1 MKNNDLNE
9 NFLGVF
15 TSDKIN
21 KFIKIE
27 KMMPG
32 KKYSFIICNTDRRE
46 KKMEP
51 IGGVFLIF
59 YQKVN
64 YFFSDSFWIDGM
76 KHFIVQDDKKSIG
89 KVLQGIELANR
100 KDDKITLINFQWMG
114 NTILQRMKL
123 ANS

>member
-1 MKNNDLNE
+1 MAKGISNFKTERVFKEMKNNDLNE

-64 YFFSDSFWIDGM
+64 YFFSDSF
-76 KHFIVQDDKKSIG
+76 
-89 KVLQGIELANR
+89 
-100 KDDKITLINFQWMG
+100 
-114 NTILQRMKL
+114 
-123 ANS
+123 